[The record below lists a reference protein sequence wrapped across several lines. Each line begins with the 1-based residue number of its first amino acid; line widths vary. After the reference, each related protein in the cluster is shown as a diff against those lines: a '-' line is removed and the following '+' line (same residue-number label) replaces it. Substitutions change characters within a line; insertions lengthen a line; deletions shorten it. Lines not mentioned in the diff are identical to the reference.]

1 MTNVEV
7 ENVALQMTCPFCKQE
22 FPYDNGALDREI
34 SSLGVRIATIN
45 KRLSDI
51 KNGNHNWETGEER
64 KRLVSELGRKR
75 ERLTQLKALRKV
87 CDQQIKRLEYQSFK
101 NIVKERYGEEAYYS
115 IVAEV
120 DEELK
125 AYRVSDTMKHDFS
138 IAPGRK
144 PVTTINKIR

>member
-1 MTNVEV
+1 M
-7 ENVALQMTCPFCKQE
+7 ALQMTCPFCKQE

-64 KRLVSELGRKR
+64 RRLVSELGRKR

-115 IVAEV
+115 ILAEV

-144 PVTTINKIR
+144 PVTTINKIH

>member
-1 MTNVEV
+1 M
-7 ENVALQMTCPFCKQE
+7 ALQMTCPFCKQE

-51 KNGNHNWETGEER
+51 KNGKHNFETGEER
-64 KRLVSELGRKR
+64 RRLVSELGRKR

-101 NIVKERYGEEAYYS
+101 NIVKKRYGEEAYYS
-115 IVAEV
+115 IIAEV

-144 PVTTINKIR
+144 PVTTINKIH

>member
-1 MTNVEV
+1 M
-7 ENVALQMTCPFCKQE
+7 ALQMTCPFCKQE

-51 KNGNHNWETGEER
+51 KNGKHTWETGEER
-64 KRLVSELGRKR
+64 RRLVSELGRKR

-115 IVAEV
+115 ILAEV

-144 PVTTINKIR
+144 PVTTINKIH

>member
-1 MTNVEV
+1 M
-7 ENVALQMTCPFCKQE
+7 ALQMTCPFCKQE

-64 KRLVSELGRKR
+64 RRLVSELGRKR
-75 ERLTQLKALRKV
+75 ERLTKLKALRKV

-115 IVAEV
+115 ILDEV

-144 PVTTINKIR
+144 PVTTINKIH